1 MSSTFKADDIP
12 QMAPGFRFQWEEAQK
27 AYVLLYPEGMIS
39 LNDAA
44 SEILKRCDGSRT
56 AEAIIADLEQQFP
69 GADLKND
76 VMEFLED
83 ARDKGWI
90 RSA

>member
-1 MSSTFKADDIP
+1 VSAPSPPEGPVRI
-12 QMAPGFRFQWEEAQK
+12 APGYRFQWEEAQQV
-27 AYVLLYPEGMIS
+27 YVLLYPEGMIT

-44 SEILKRCDGSRT
+44 SEVLKRCDGSRT
-56 AEAIIADLEQQFP
+56 ANAIIADLEQQFP
-69 GADLKND
+69 GADLKDD
-76 VMEFLED
+76 VLEFLED